1 MSYGDWK
8 DKISD
13 FKTKDVRGLSGNF
26 FPGLKKFAMKIEKG
40 GRPRFSGLLFFFH
53 NVFFYI

>member
-1 MSYGDWK
+1 MSYDDWK

-26 FPGLKKFAMKIEKG
+26 FPGLKKFAMKIEKVKG
-40 GRPRFSGLLFFFH
+40 WKLYKHLIQFH
-53 NVFFYI
+53 CMK